1 LFESLDILSHSLKTQ
16 LVVTGTEGGKTA
28 NILLQA
34 NAVLDDS
41 EIIPT
46 DQKSRDAIL
55 AELAVASGKGN
66 VRIIVGDSDTKNNYF
81 RG

>member
-1 LFESLDILSHSLKTQ
+1 
-16 LVVTGTEGGKTA
+16 
-28 NILLQA
+28 
-34 NAVLDDS
+34 VLDDS

-66 VRIIVGDSDTKNNYF
+66 VRIIVGDFDTKNNYF